1 VHVFIGAFHHTLDAK
16 GRVSI
21 PVQFRQV
28 LTDRYEETLI
38 VTSDFDQCLVG
49 YPVEEWRQIED
60 KMKTLPMMQKE
71 VKDFLRFFYSS
82 AVSCPLDRQGRI
94 LLPASLRQY
103 AGLNRDVVLIGMSN
117 KIEVWGERQW
127 KEKTGQ
133 VSQNAERISSALAGL
148 GL

>member
-1 VHVFIGAFHHTLDAK
+1 VFIGSFHHTLDAK

-21 PVQFRQV
+21 PVRFRQV

-38 VTSDFDQCLVG
+38 VTTDFDQCLVG
-49 YPVEEWRQIED
+49 YPIDEWRQVEEKI
-60 KMKTLPMMQKE
+60 KTLPMMQKE

-82 AVSCPLDRQGRI
+82 AVECPLDRQGRI
-94 LLPASLRQY
+94 LLPNHLRHY
-103 AGLNRDVVLIGMSN
+103 AKLNRDVVLIGMMS

-127 KEKTGQ
+127 KEKEGQ
-133 VSQNAERISSALAGL
+133 VGQNAERISSALTGL

>member
-1 VHVFIGAFHHTLDAK
+1 VFIGSFHHTLDAK

-38 VTSDFDQCLVG
+38 ITSDFDLCLVG
-49 YPVEEWRQIED
+49 YPVEEWRQIEE

-82 AVSCPLDRQGRI
+82 AVASPLDRQGRI
-94 LLPASLRQY
+94 LLPAPLRQY
-103 AGLNRDVVLIGMSN
+103 AGLNRDVVMIGMSN
-117 KIEVWGERQW
+117 KIEIWGERQW

-133 VSQNAERISSALAGL
+133 VSQNAERISAALAGL